1 MSVND
6 PEMLKWLYSKLDSV
20 PNPKHPI
27 VAECEKLGLRVV
39 TTRSGLLGK
48 FLIGL
53 ENEYFGCVEW
63 CEARTKED
71 AEQVVKKVYLSG
83 LFES

>member
-6 PEMLKWLYSKLDSV
+6 PEMLKWLYGKLSSV

-39 TTRSGLLGK
+39 TARSGLLGK

-53 ENEYFGCVEW
+53 GDEYFGCVEW

-71 AEQVVKKVYLSG
+71 AERMVNDVYLSG